1 MLLWLK
7 AFLQIARLCT
17 EIVYCTISK
26 THIKYNS
33 KRCPH
38 VAEGPSVS
46 VSVSLSCCLSKTI
59 FLFPSAKQK

>member
-1 MLLWLK
+1 MLLWLE
-7 AFLQIARLCT
+7 AFLQIAMLCT

-26 THIKYNS
+26 KHIKYNS

-38 VAEGPSVS
+38 VAEGPSI
-46 VSVSLSCCLSKTI
+46 SVSLSCCLSKTI